1 MKAGSNLLNAV
12 SAVALSAG
20 IAVTGVGIVTFANV
34 TVAEAAVVS
43 RVDVRGNSRVDA
55 STVRG
60 NLTITP
66 GQRFDNND
74 IDESVKRLF
83 STGLFSDVR
92 ISVSGSTLIVDVDE
106 NQVINQVVF
115 NGNKK
120 LKDAD
125 LRRVVQ
131 SRQLGAYNDLILEA
145 DVQAIRDAYSA
156 IGRSDAVV
164 TTRLVPVA
172 GGRVNL
178 AFEINEGDRTKISSI
193 NFVGNQAFGDGR
205 LADVI
210 TTKRSGMLS
219 FLTRKDVYDEDKLR
233 ADEELLRRF
242 YYNRG
247 YADFRVISS
256 FAELDETRNEYVVT
270 ITVEEGERYVFGDVS
285 IESTVPGI
293 DSQTL
298 EGLIETRSG
307 AVYSA
312 KDVEDTILA
321 ISDRVATQGYPF
333 AQITPRGDRDFNN
346 RTISVIYLVDEGT
359 RAYIERIEIRGNTR
373 TRDYV
378 VRREFDLSEG
388 DAFNQVLV
396 RRAKKRLEALK
407 FFSAVDISTQPGS
420 QPDRVVLIVDV
431 KDQPTG
437 EFGVGGGYSNS
448 DGFTATIDITERNFL
463 GRGQFI
469 RASVGGGEDSREY
482 SLSFTEP
489 YFLGYRLA
497 AGFDVFRNEDTSY
510 TGFEVENQGI
520 NLRLGAPITEE
531 IYASAAFK
539 FTQTDYT
546 GIGAITS
553 NPERNALNRTIAAG
567 GHDTASISYTL
578 SYSTLDDRTLPREGI
593 SAFITQEYAGLGFD
607 SDFIKT
613 TGKANYFQ
621 MLSESADMIGRV
633 SVGGGHVMSTGN
645 TNLRVFDQLFIGQE
659 TVRGF
664 DSRGLGPRV
673 FQNGVD
679 AGEVGGTTYF
689 NGTVEVSAPMP
700 MISRETGLRLNL
712 FADAGTLYGSDISAA
727 DLTCTGTA
735 VPAGGSAVPTSCA
748 NQTIVGSDME
758 WRASVGVG
766 ITWASPF
773 GPLRVYY
780 AEPVAKESFDEIK
793 KFGFGA
799 STRF

>member
-12 SAVALSAG
+12 SAVALTAG
-20 IAVTGVGIVTFANV
+20 IVVTGAGAVTLAGV
-34 TVAEAAVVS
+34 TVAEAAVIN
-43 RVDVRGNSRVDA
+43 RIDVRGNSRVDA

-66 GQRFDNND
+66 GSSFNNND

-83 STGLFSDVR
+83 ATGLFSDVQ
-92 ISVSGSTLIVDVDE
+92 ISVSGSTLIVTVAE
-106 NQVINQVVF
+106 NQIINQVVF

-120 LKDAD
+120 IKDAA
-125 LRRVVQ
+125 LKQVVQ
-131 SRQLGAYNDLILEA
+131 SRQLGAYNDLILQA

-156 IGRSDAVV
+156 IGRSDATV
-164 TTRLVPVA
+164 TTRLVPVD

-210 TTKRSGMLS
+210 TTKRSNMLS

-247 YADFRVISS
+247 YADFRVISA
-256 FAELDETRNEYVVT
+256 FAELDEANNEYVVT

-293 DSQTL
+293 DTDSL
-298 EGLIETRSG
+298 KGLIESRSG
-307 AVYSA
+307 SVYSA

-333 AQITPRGDRDFNN
+333 ATITPRGDRDFNN
-346 RTISVIYLVDEGT
+346 RTISVVYLVDEGT
-359 RAYIERIEIRGNTR
+359 RAYVERIEIRGNTR

-378 VRREFDLSEG
+378 IRREFDLSEG

-396 RRAKKRLEALK
+396 RRAKKRLEELK
-407 FFSAVDISTQPGS
+407 FFSSVEISTQPGS

-431 KDQPTG
+431 KDQSTG

-448 DGFTATIDITERNFL
+448 DGFTATVDITERNFL

-469 RASVGGGEDSREY
+469 RASVGGGTDTREY
-482 SLSFTEP
+482 SMSFTEP

-497 AGFDVFRNEDTSY
+497 AGFDVFKKTDSGYSGFEEDT
-510 TGFEVENQGI
+510 QGI
-520 NLRLGAPITEE
+520 NLRLGAPITEDL
-531 IYASAAFK
+531 YLTTAFK
-539 FTQTDYT
+539 YTQTDYT
-546 GIGAITS
+546 GISTVAS
-553 NPERNALNRTIAAG
+553 NPELAAINRTIANG
-567 GHDTASISYTL
+567 GHDIASLSYTL
-578 SYSTLDDRTLPREGI
+578 SYSTLDDNLLPREGI
-593 SAFITQEYAGLGFD
+593 SARITQEYAGLGFD
-607 SDFIKT
+607 SDYFKT
-613 TGKANYFQ
+613 TAKASYFH
-621 MLSESADMIGRV
+621 MLSESGDLIGQV
-633 SVGGGHVMSTGN
+633 SAGAGNITATGGN
-645 TNLRVFDQLFIGQE
+645 NLRVFDHLYVGQE
-659 TVRGF
+659 TIRGF
-664 DSRGLGPRV
+664 DTRGIGPRV
-673 FQNGVD
+673 FNGATDVGS
-679 AGEVGGTTYF
+679 AGGTTYF

-700 MISRETGLRLNL
+700 MLSRDLGLRLNL
-712 FADAGTLYGSDISAA
+712 FADAATLYGNSISAA
-727 DLTCTGTA
+727 DFGT
-735 VPAGGSAVPTSCA
+735 
-748 NQTIVGSDME
+748 QTLVGSDME
-758 WRASVGVG
+758 WRTSVGGG

-780 AEPVAKESFDEIK
+780 AEPVVKESYDKIK

>member
-12 SAVALSAG
+12 SAIALTAG
-20 IAVTGVGIVTFANV
+20 IVVTGAGVATLATVTI
-34 TVAEAAVVS
+34 AEAAVIS
-43 RVDVRGNSRVDA
+43 RVDVRGNSRVEA

-60 NLTITP
+60 NLTIRP
-66 GQRFDNND
+66 GASFNNND

-83 STGLFSDVR
+83 ATGLFSDVQ
-92 ISVSGSTLIVDVDE
+92 ISVSGSTLIVTVSE
-106 NQVINQVVF
+106 NQIINQVVF

-120 LKDAD
+120 LKDEA
-125 LRRVVQ
+125 LKGVVQ
-131 SRQLGAYNDLILEA
+131 SRQLGAFNDLILQA
-145 DVQAIRDAYSA
+145 DVQAIKDAYSA

-164 TTRLVPVA
+164 TTRLVPLD

-178 AFEINEGDRTKISSI
+178 AFEINEGDRTKISTI

-256 FAELDETRNEYVVT
+256 FAELDESNNEYAVT

-293 DSQTL
+293 DSDSL
-298 EGLIETRSG
+298 KGLIETRSG
-307 AVYSA
+307 SVYSA
-312 KDVEDTILA
+312 EDVENTILA

-333 AQITPRGDRDFNN
+333 AQITPRGDRDYNN

-359 RAYIERIEIRGNTR
+359 RAYVERIEIRGNTR

-378 VRREFDLSEG
+378 IRREFDLSEG

-396 RRAKKRLEALK
+396 RRAKKRLEDLK
-407 FFSAVDISTQPGS
+407 FFSSVDISTQPGS

-431 KDQPTG
+431 KDQATG
-437 EFGVGGGYSNS
+437 EFGVGGGYANN
-448 DGFTATIDITERNFL
+448 DGFSATVDITERNFL
-463 GRGQFI
+463 GRGQYI
-469 RASVGGGEDSREY
+469 RASVGRGEDTREY

-497 AGFDVFRNEDTSY
+497 AGFDVFRKTDKGYNGFEEDT
-510 TGFEVENQGI
+510 QGI
-520 NLRLGAPITEE
+520 NLRLGAPITENL
-531 IYASAAFK
+531 YLQTGFK
-539 FTQTDYT
+539 YTQTKYT
-546 GIGAITS
+546 GISNVTS
-553 NPERNALNRTIAAG
+553 NPELASINRTIANG
-567 GHDTASISYTL
+567 SHDIGSLSYTL

-593 SAFITQEYAGLGFD
+593 SARLTQEYAGLGFD
-607 SDFIKT
+607 SDYVKT
-613 TGKANYFQ
+613 TAKASYFH
-621 MLSESADMIGRV
+621 MLSESADLIGQV
-633 SVGGGHVMSTGN
+633 SAGAGNVVSTGG
-645 TNLRVFDQLFIGQE
+645 NLRVFDHLFLGQE
-659 TVRGF
+659 TIRGF
-664 DSRGLGPRV
+664 DTRGIGPRV
-673 FQNGVD
+673 FNGNTNVGS
-679 AGEVGGTTYF
+679 AGGTTYF
-689 NGTVEVSAPMP
+689 NGSVEVSAPLP
-700 MISRETGLRLNL
+700 MISRDLGLRFNL
-712 FADAGTLYGSDISAA
+712 FADAATLYGNDIATA
-727 DLTCTGTA
+727 DFGAQRL
-735 VPAGGSAVPTSCA
+735 
-748 NQTIVGSDME
+748 VGSDMD
-758 WRASVGVG
+758 WRASVGAG

-773 GPLRVYY
+773 GPLRIYY
-780 AEPVAKESFDEIK
+780 AEPVVKQSYDQTK

>member
-12 SAVALSAG
+12 SAIALSAG
-20 IAVTGVGIVTFANV
+20 IVVTGAGVVSFATV
-34 TVAEAAVVS
+34 TVAEAAVIS

-66 GQRFDNND
+66 GTQFNNND
-74 IDESVKRLF
+74 IDDSVKRLF
-83 STGLFSDVR
+83 STGLFADVR
-92 ISVSGSTLIVDVDE
+92 ISVSGSTLIVEVEE
-106 NQVINQVVF
+106 NQIINQVVF

-125 LRRVVQ
+125 LKRVVQ
-131 SRQLGAYNDLILEA
+131 SRQLGAYNDLSLQA

-156 IGRSDAVV
+156 IGRSDATV

-172 GGRVNL
+172 GGRVNV
-178 AFEINEGDRTKISSI
+178 AFEINEGDRTKIAGI

-256 FAELDETRNEYVVT
+256 FAELDEANNEYVVT

-293 DSQTL
+293 DSDSL
-298 EGLIETRSG
+298 KGLIETRSG

-321 ISDRVATQGYPF
+321 VSDRVATQGYPF
-333 AQITPRGDRDFNN
+333 AQITPRGDRDYNN
-346 RTISVIYLVDEGT
+346 RTISVVYLVDEGT
-359 RAYIERIEIRGNTR
+359 RAYVERIEIRGNTR

-378 VRREFDLSEG
+378 IRREFDLSEG

-396 RRAKKRLEALK
+396 RRAKQRLEALK
-407 FFSAVDISTQPGS
+407 FFTSVNISTQPGS

-431 KDQPTG
+431 QDDSTG

-448 DGFTATIDITERNFL
+448 DGFSATVDITERNFL

-469 RASVGGGEDSREY
+469 RASVGGGEDSRDY

-497 AGFDVFRNEDTSY
+497 AGFDLFKNTDSSY
-510 TGFEVENQGI
+510 DGFDIDNQGI
-520 NLRLGAPITEE
+520 NLRIGAPITEE
-531 IYASAAFK
+531 IYLTTAFK
-539 FTQTDYT
+539 YTQTDYSDVT
-546 GIGAITS
+546 LSSITS
-553 NPERNALNRTIAAG
+553 LPERNAVQRNLSNG
-567 GHDTASISYTL
+567 GHDVASLSYTL
-578 SYSTLDDRTLPREGI
+578 SYSTLDDRTLPREGV
-593 SAFITQEYAGLGFD
+593 SAYLTQEYAGFG
-607 SDFIKT
+607 SDAEYIKT
-613 TGKANYFQ
+613 TAKANYFH
-621 MLSESADMIGRV
+621 MLSESADMIGQV
-633 SVGGGHVMSTGN
+633 SVGAGHITGLGDD
-645 TNLRVFDQLFIGQE
+645 NLQVFDHLFVGQKMI
-659 TVRGF
+659 RGF
-664 DSRGLGPRV
+664 DTRGIGPRV
-673 FQNGVD
+673 FSG
-679 AGEVGGTTYF
+679 ATEVGAAGGTTYF
-689 NGTVEVSAPMP
+689 NGTLEVSTPMP
-700 MISRETGLRLNL
+700 LISREMGLRFNV
-712 FADAGTLYGSDISAA
+712 FADAATLYGNDISAA
-727 DLTCTGTA
+727 DF
-735 VPAGGSAVPTSCA
+735 GG
-748 NQTIVGSDME
+748 QTLVGSDME
-758 WRASVGVG
+758 WRASIGAGV
-766 ITWASPF
+766 TWASPF

-780 AEPVAKESFDEIK
+780 AEPVAKESYDDIK
-793 KFGFGA
+793 KIGFGA